1 MGKVDLVKKEARSV
15 SKEDAKS
22 ANKRQPP
29 KKKPIVKKTWK
40 VTGND
45 WSEVHGLPITIR
57 YELGLIPELEPQF
70 KGYADCESPPMSSD
84 SEPEE
89 PEPEKRKRIRPRIN
103 ASPVVFSEYCLR
115 ARKPVITA
123 TKRRVRRPSKPK
135 VESKKEVVTDPKT
148 VKITRPPRSGPQK
161 QDNPIQ
167 RQTNQSKLDL
177 SPVKTTPNPPIQK
190 PPINTPTVI
199 NSYTEQLT
207 SNGQYQVDLK
217 KVPVHE
223 NGVLNFSNTQICRE
237 PVLPQNTIPTGLS
250 PCTTPGCL
258 CYCMGC
264 FANDG
269 QYYTPS
275 YSSTNLGCYSLC
287 KSDPTGNTSS
297 EIDIQNNVSENCC
310 NCISCTTGMASFQR
324 SNVIEKMTHSS
335 LPQTVT
341 SAPMSYRNGN
351 DSHRYTN
358 TVRYDYLYS
367 RPTSSAYNGSIPHT
381 AGTNDSEAS
390 PKTYFNLSDVTV
402 NYPIQ
407 SAVKITS
414 SSDNI
419 FKKPVSLA
427 NATIL
432 NRKPVSN
439 IISKPSMSNG
449 RLNNFSNKWDLS
461 KSRVPGSST
470 PTKFYKLSDVK
481 PGRLQQVEMPIIDLC
496 TEKEEVCNLPLR
508 YQEIDWVKKEDDE
521 EKNEGVV
528 KQEQGK
534 EFTCPYC
541 SKSFDRLWVLKGHT
555 RLHTGER
562 PFHCPVCNKA
572 FSDRSNLR
580 AHQRTRNHHTWEWK
594 CSECGKAFSQRRYM
608 ERHRADACAKYK
620 LNVRSQLQPINM
632 SLFRK

>member
-1 MGKVDLVKKEARSV
+1 MPYSFAKSGRADINSDEMGKVDLVKKEARSV

-123 TKRRVRRPSKPK
+123 TKRRVRRP
-135 VESKKEVVTDPKT
+135 
-148 VKITRPPRSGPQK
+148 
-161 QDNPIQ
+161 
-167 RQTNQSKLDL
+167 
-177 SPVKTTPNPPIQK
+177 
-190 PPINTPTVI
+190 
-199 NSYTEQLT
+199 
-207 SNGQYQVDLK
+207 
-217 KVPVHE
+217 
-223 NGVLNFSNTQICRE
+223 
-237 PVLPQNTIPTGLS
+237 
-250 PCTTPGCL
+250 
-258 CYCMGC
+258 
-264 FANDG
+264 
-269 QYYTPS
+269 
-275 YSSTNLGCYSLC
+275 
-287 KSDPTGNTSS
+287 
-297 EIDIQNNVSENCC
+297 
-310 NCISCTTGMASFQR
+310 
-324 SNVIEKMTHSS
+324 
-335 LPQTVT
+335 
-341 SAPMSYRNGN
+341 
-351 DSHRYTN
+351 
-358 TVRYDYLYS
+358 
-367 RPTSSAYNGSIPHT
+367 
-381 AGTNDSEAS
+381 
-390 PKTYFNLSDVTV
+390 
-402 NYPIQ
+402 
-407 SAVKITS
+407 
-414 SSDNI
+414 
-419 FKKPVSLA
+419 
-427 NATIL
+427 
-432 NRKPVSN
+432 
-439 IISKPSMSNG
+439 
-449 RLNNFSNKWDLS
+449 NKWDLS